1 MKKTVL
7 FFLQAGVGGAERMTV
22 LFGKMLNELHF
33 KVKFYIVPKGNVSST
48 IKSFIPSKYEVSQ
61 IDESSPLRLLWNL
74 NKIIKNEKPDIVFS
88 SLFYLNNKLL
98 MLKLLYPSVKFI
110 VRCENYLYTF
120 SKKQQILMRLVYKK
134 ADKIIAQTEEMRD
147 ELVQQMKIDS
157 EKINVMH
164 NPIDEEYIKKCV
176 ENSLNPFPNNGKKH
190 FLAAGRFAYQ
200 KGFDLLI
207 EAFDIVCRKRNDIDL
222 YIIGVNDGNS
232 KKEYERVWSI
242 VKDRHLDSLVHSIG
256 FQNNPYCFVENADVF
271 VLSSRWE
278 GMPNVLLEAM
288 YLGTPVASFKCIP
301 IIERI
306 VEDGVMGCLA
316 EADNPKSLAD
326 AMVASLEI
334 KRGISFYRGTVKDD
348 VNAMFGSFEVS
359 T

>member
-22 LFGKMLNELHF
+22 LFGKMLNESHF

-61 IDESSPLRLLWNL
+61 IDESSPIRLLWNL
-74 NKIIKNEKPDIVFS
+74 NKIVRKERPDMVFS
-88 SLFYLNNKLL
+88 SVFYLNNKLL
-98 MLKLLYPSVKFI
+98 MLKILYPSVKFI

-120 SKKQQILMRLVYKK
+120 SKKQRVLMRLVYKK

-147 ELVQQMKIDS
+147 ELVRQMKIDS

-164 NPIDEEYIKKCV
+164 NPIDEEFIKECV
-176 ENSLNPFPNNGKKH
+176 ENPLNPFPNNGKKH
-190 FLAAGRFAYQ
+190 FLASGRFAYQ

-207 EAFDIVCRKRNDIDL
+207 EAFDIVCGRRDDVDL
-222 YIIGVNDGNS
+222 YIIGVNDGSS
-232 KKEYERVWSI
+232 KKEFERVWSI
-242 VKDRHLDSLVHSIG
+242 VKDRRLESLVHSIG
-256 FQNNPYCFVENADVF
+256 FQNNPYCFVKNADVF

-306 VEDGVMGCLA
+306 VKDGVTGCLA
-316 EADNPKSLAD
+316 EADNPISLSN

-334 KRGISFYRGTVKDD
+334 QRGTSFYRGTVKDD

-359 T
+359 A

>member
-22 LFGKMLNELHF
+22 LFGKMLNESHF

-61 IDESSPLRLLWNL
+61 IDESSPIRLLWNL
-74 NKIIKNEKPDIVFS
+74 NKIVRKERPDMVFS
-88 SLFYLNNKLL
+88 SVFYLNNKLL
-98 MLKLLYPSVKFI
+98 MLKILYPSVKFI

-120 SKKQQILMRLVYKK
+120 SKKQRVLMRLVYKK

-147 ELVQQMKIDS
+147 ELVRQMKIDS

-164 NPIDEEYIKKCV
+164 NPIDEEFIKECV
-176 ENSLNPFPNNGKKH
+176 ENPLNPFPNNGKKH
-190 FLAAGRFAYQ
+190 FLASGRFAYQ

-207 EAFDIVCRKRNDIDL
+207 EAFDIVCGRRDDVDL
-222 YIIGVNDGNS
+222 YIIGVNDGSS
-232 KKEYERVWSI
+232 KKEFERVWSI
-242 VKDRHLDSLVHSIG
+242 VKDRRLESLVHSIG
-256 FQNNPYCFVENADVF
+256 FQNNPYCFVKNADVF

-306 VEDGVMGCLA
+306 V
-316 EADNPKSLAD
+316 
-326 AMVASLEI
+326 
-334 KRGISFYRGTVKDD
+334 
-348 VNAMFGSFEVS
+348 
-359 T
+359 